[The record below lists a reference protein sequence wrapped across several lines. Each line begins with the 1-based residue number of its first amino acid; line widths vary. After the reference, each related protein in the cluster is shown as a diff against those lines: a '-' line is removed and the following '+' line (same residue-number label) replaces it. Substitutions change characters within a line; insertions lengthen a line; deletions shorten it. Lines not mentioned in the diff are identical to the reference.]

1 LSKITD
7 LDGTWEIGLAEIQYP
22 HSLYI
27 VKNNVAWLKVYFN
40 KESELQTHLVLL
52 PDGYYSSAKRI
63 IKAIEGKMHRTELKN
78 KFHMVFNEINHKI
91 DMKVKKDCQV
101 IISPLLQ
108 SMLGFRQA
116 IFPAGEYVSDWVA
129 AIKKGLNS
137 LYVYCP
143 LVEPRM
149 VGDAQVPLLRI
160 VPVEGRDGEMISRV
174 FDPIQYCPLL
184 QRRFQTVEIDIRDDT
199 GSLVPFERGRVVV
212 TLHCRKRKEFSLE

>member
-1 LSKITD
+1 MNYCSNNTLTHYTTKLPKITD
-7 LDGTWEIGLAEIQYP
+7 LDGAWEIRLAEIQYP
-22 HSLYI
+22 HSWNS
-27 VKNNVAWLKVYFN
+27 VKNNEAWLKVHFY
-40 KESELQTHLVLL
+40 KESELQKQLVLL

-63 IKAIEGKMHRTELKN
+63 PHRGKKHMKELKK
-78 KFHMVFNEINHKI
+78 KFDMGFNEINHKI

-116 IFPAGEYVSDWVA
+116 IFPAREYVSDWVTDV
-129 AIKKGLNS
+129 KKGLNS

-143 LVEPRM
+143 LVELRM

-160 VPVEGRDGEMISRV
+160 VPVEGRDGEIITRV

-184 QRRFQTVEIDIRDDT
+184 QRRFQTV
-199 GSLVPFERGRVVV
+199 VV
-212 TLHCRKRKEFSLE
+212 TLHCSKRK